1 MDLPVGPIS
10 TRLPPRVST
19 GSGSRLDRSIHVPW
33 WRLQETLVSA
43 YPPPSSQTHY
53 KNPNFICRFLIKF
66 RSKISSNSFTQS
78 LSLSLNPQPQIQGR
92 NQIINLCKSSI
103 SLRVSFFGIFSYLIY
118 VDLISF
124 WVWSGWILVELGGWW
139 IFVFFGTWIWYLLFG
154 FLNILMIGI
163 SSVLNLGLG
172 FGCNFGFICGF
183 RFRCWFLSG
192 KDWIFVIF

>member
-1 MDLPVGPIS
+1 MFHDGGCKRRWLVLTLLHLPKRI
-10 TRLPPRVST
+10 
-19 GSGSRLDRSIHVPW
+19 IK
-33 WRLQETLVSA
+33 TL
-43 YPPPSSQTHY
+43 
-53 KNPNFICRFLIKF
+53 
-66 RSKISSNSFTQS
+66 ISSAVSSTNFDPKSQAIPSRNLS

-124 WVWSGWILVELGGWW
+124 WGWSGWILVELGGWW
-139 IFVFFGTWIWYLLFG
+139 IFVFFRTWIWYLLFG
-154 FLNILMIGI
+154 FLNLLMIGI